1 MWEVGGE
8 GGVENVFWN
17 QTSLGL
23 NAQVSCFSFLH
34 LSFSLPGMGIMMP
47 LRSVLRVSGNEDSTT
62 HAACQR
68 QEISMCNP
76 SFYSRQEKPCG

>member
-8 GGVENVFWN
+8 RGVDKVFWS
-17 QTSLGL
+17 QTNLGL

-34 LSFSLPGMGIMMP
+34 LSFSLPWVGIMMP
-47 LRSVLRVSGNEDSTT
+47 LGSVLRVSGNEDSTT

-68 QEISMCNP
+68 
-76 SFYSRQEKPCG
+76 